1 MNKLITQLTESINS
15 KLEDV
20 NRYSKMIN
28 LVATQDAKAM
38 RKFIH
43 SQDTFEKETF
53 FEMLSYGDVEFFHK
67 VYPYAHVGTERSF
80 AVSVIADQYN
90 YDKKDEYERFA
101 LDIEEIYGI
110 ESSVSYG
117 YNPFNLSITGFYNYS
132 QLQNSLQIYLRFL
145 SHHS

>member
-1 MNKLITQLTESINS
+1 MNKLITQLTDSINS

-53 FEMLSYGDVEFFHK
+53 FEMLSHGDSDLFHK
-67 VYPYAHVGTERSF
+67 VYPFAEVGTERSY
-80 AVSVIADQYN
+80 AVSIIADQYD
-90 YDKKDEYERFA
+90 YDKKDELERFA
-101 LDIEEIYGI
+101 LDIEKIYDGRYPI
-110 ESSVSYG
+110 DYCDAEWPDHANESEPSKVAQMY
-117 YNPFNLSITGFYNYS
+117 
-132 QLQNSLQIYLRFL
+132 
-145 SHHS
+145 

>member
-28 LVATQDAKAM
+28 LVASQDVKAM

-80 AVSVIADQYN
+80 AVSVIAAQYD
-90 YDKKDEYERFA
+90 YDKKDELERFA
-101 LDIEEIYGI
+101 LDIEKIYDGMYPI
-110 ESSVSYG
+110 DYSDAEWPDHANESEPSKVAAM
-117 YNPFNLSITGFYNYS
+117 
-132 QLQNSLQIYLRFL
+132 
-145 SHHS
+145 

>member
-15 KLEDV
+15 KLDDV

-53 FEMLSYGDVEFFHK
+53 FEMLSHGDSDLFHK
-67 VYPYAHVGTERSF
+67 VYPFAEVGTERSY
-80 AVSVIADQYN
+80 AVSIIADQYD
-90 YDKKDEYERFA
+90 YDKKDEYERFS
-101 LDIEEIYGI
+101 LDIEEIYDGRYPI
-110 ESSVSYG
+110 DYCDAEWPDHANVSD
-117 YNPFNLSITGFYNYS
+117 PSELAS
-132 QLQNSLQIYLRFL
+132 QK
-145 SHHS
+145 HDW

>member
-28 LVATQDAKAM
+28 LVATQDVKAI

-53 FEMLSYGDVEFFHK
+53 FEMLSHGDSGLFHK
-67 VYPYAHVGTERSF
+67 VYPYAGVGTERSY
-80 AVSVIADQYN
+80 AVSIIAAQYD
-90 YDKKDEYERFA
+90 YDKKDEHDRFG
-101 LDIEEIYGI
+101 LEIEKIYNGMYPI
-110 ESSVSYG
+110 DYCDAEWPDHADESDPVKVAAM
-117 YNPFNLSITGFYNYS
+117 
-132 QLQNSLQIYLRFL
+132 
-145 SHHS
+145 